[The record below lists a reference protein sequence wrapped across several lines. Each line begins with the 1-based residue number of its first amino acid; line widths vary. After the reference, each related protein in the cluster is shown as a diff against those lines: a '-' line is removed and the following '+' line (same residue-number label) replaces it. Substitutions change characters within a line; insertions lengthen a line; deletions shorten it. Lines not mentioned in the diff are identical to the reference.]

1 MRPSPVQ
8 LLQVLFKKVSIELD
22 EAHAPK
28 DPPNPL
34 TAVFTFDG
42 VAIHTEVGIAETDPS
57 HPNGTVYFVSLRVM
71 VDNKVDAEAELQK
84 FCPYKIDVQAQAML
98 LVRNGAEKLAS
109 IADLASVNGAAL
121 LWSSIR
127 EQVLAISSRM
137 PIGAVMLPTV
147 HFQDLTNNGKP
158 SEAVSA
164 VKRVRLK
171 KPTKAETP

>member
-8 LLQVLFKKVSIELD
+8 LLQVQFKKVSIELD

-42 VAIHTEVGIAETDPS
+42 VAIHTEVGIAETDSS
-57 HPNGTVYFVSLRVM
+57 HPNGTVYFVSLQVI
-71 VDNKVDAEAELQK
+71 VDNKVDAEVESQR
-84 FCPYKIDVQAQAML
+84 FCPYKINVQAQAML
-98 LVRNGAEKLAS
+98 LVRNGAEELAP

-147 HFQDLTNNGKP
+147 HFQDLKGKGEP
-158 SEAVSA
+158 SETVSVQKRA
-164 VKRVRLK
+164 RVR
-171 KPTKAETP
+171 KPAKAEDS